1 MNMKEKLMTQG
12 YEHIDILLIDEES
25 NKTTVADISLNKVT
39 DLEYKLYLEPESI
52 AYRFDVENPYFE
64 GEQMVESGTPRKV
77 KGYIL
82 EW

>member
-39 DLEYKLYLEPESI
+39 DLEYKLYLKPESI